1 MRQPPYAILNIMKR
15 FFAFCLMAA
24 FAFCACECAY
34 AQAKKD
40 PTKQDW
46 AKFYRYEKL
55 NAEVLASGVRPDVV
69 FMGNSI
75 TQNWAKYHPDF
86 FKENNFVG
94 RGIGGQTTSH
104 MLVRFRRDVIE
115 LNPRAVVIMAGINDI
130 ALNNGKI
137 THENILNNI
146 KSMCELAKLHK
157 IKVILCS
164 VTPAAKFRWRPNVD
178 FVPADEI
185 IRLNVMIKEYCKANK
200 IPYVDYHSQLV
211 DAQNGLAEK
220 YQKDSAHPNA
230 ACYTEVLEPTVL
242 PVINKVLKTKHNY
255 IATVDATQK

>member
-1 MRQPPYAILNIMKR
+1 MKR
-15 FFAFCLMAA
+15 LFTLCLAVAFVL
-24 FAFCACECAY
+24 CACECAF
-34 AQAKKD
+34 AQARKEKD
-40 PTKQDW
+40 PAKQDW

-55 NAEVLASGVRPDVV
+55 NAELLASGVRPDVV

-75 TQNWAKYHPDF
+75 TQNWAKFNPDF
-86 FKENNFVG
+86 FTNNNFVG

-130 ALNNGKI
+130 ARNNGFI

-164 VTPAAKFRWRPNVD
+164 VTPAVRFRWRPNVD
-178 FVPADEI
+178 FSPADEI
-185 IRLNVMIKEYCKANK
+185 IRLNAMIKEYANKHK
-200 IPYVDYHSQLV
+200 IPYVDYHSALV
-211 DAQNGLAEK
+211 DERKGLNRKYHKDEVHPFSICYAE
-220 YQKDSAHPNA
+220 
-230 ACYTEVLEPTVL
+230 VMEPMIL
-242 PVINKVLKTKHNY
+242 KVINKTLRTKHTY
-255 IATVDATQK
+255 TTPVTKD

>member
-1 MRQPPYAILNIMKR
+1 MKR
-15 FFAFCLMAA
+15 FFAFCLMAV

-178 FVPADEI
+178 FVPGDEI

-211 DAQNGLAEK
+211 DAEKGLAEK

-230 ACYTEVLEPTVL
+230 VCYTEVLEPTVL

-255 IATVDATQK
+255 IATGDATKK

>member
-1 MRQPPYAILNIMKR
+1 MKR
-15 FFAFCLMAA
+15 FLTLCLALSL
-24 FAFCACECAY
+24 CACVY
-34 AQAKKD
+34 AQKSST
-40 PTKQDW
+40 PLSQRDW
-46 AKFYRYEKL
+46 AKFVRYEKQ
-55 NAEVLASGVRPDVV
+55 NAELLAKGVRPDVV

-75 TQNWAKYHPDF
+75 TRNWARYSPDF

-137 THENILNNI
+137 THENILGNI

-164 VTPAAKFRWRPNVD
+164 VTPAFSFRWRPNVD

-185 IRLNVMIKEYCKANK
+185 IRLNKMIKSYARSQK
-200 IPYVDYHSQLV
+200 IPYVDFHSALV
-211 DAQNGLAEK
+211 DERNGMNRK
-220 YQKDSAHPNA
+220 YHKDEVHPNA
-230 ACYTEVLEPTVL
+230 LCYAEVLEPMVL
-242 PVINKVLKTKHNY
+242 PVINKTIKTKHTFTTPIPKN
-255 IATVDATQK
+255 

>member
-1 MRQPPYAILNIMKR
+1 MKR
-15 FFAFCLMAA
+15 FLTLCLVLVS
-24 FAFCACECAY
+24 CACVSAY
-34 AQAKKD
+34 AQKGL
-40 PTKQDW
+40 PLHQQDW

-55 NAEVLASGVRPDVV
+55 NAEVLASGVRPDAV

-75 TQNWAKYHPDF
+75 TQNWAKFHPDF
-86 FKENNFVG
+86 FKNNNFVG

-115 LNPRAVVIMAGINDI
+115 LNPRVVVIMAGINDI

-178 FVPADEI
+178 FVPGDEI
-185 IRLNVMIKEYCKANK
+185 IRLNKMIKEYCKANK

-211 DAQNGLAEK
+211 DAQNGLMAK

-230 ACYTEVLEPTVL
+230 ICYTEVLEPTVL

-255 IATVDATQK
+255 IATSDATVKK

>member
-1 MRQPPYAILNIMKR
+1 MKR
-15 FFAFCLMAA
+15 LVTLCLALVACAFVFAQKGLPPH
-24 FAFCACECAY
+24 
-34 AQAKKD
+34 Q
-40 PTKQDW
+40 QDW

-55 NAEVLASGVRPDVV
+55 NAELLASGVRPDVV

-75 TQNWAKYHPDF
+75 TQNWAKYNPDF
-86 FKENNFVG
+86 FKKNNFAG

-137 THENILNNI
+137 SHENILNNI
-146 KSMCELAKLHK
+146 ASMCELAKLHK

-164 VTPAAKFRWRPNVD
+164 VTPAVRFRWRPDVD

-185 IRLNVMIKEYCKANK
+185 IRLNKMIKEYAESHK
-200 IPYVDYHSQLV
+200 IPYVDYHSALV
-211 DAQNGLAEK
+211 DERKGMNRK
-220 YQKDSAHPNA
+220 YHKDEVHPNSL
-230 ACYTEVLEPTVL
+230 CYAEVLEPMIL
-242 PVINKVLKTKHNY
+242 PVINKVLKTKHTYTTPIPQN
-255 IATVDATQK
+255 

>member
-1 MRQPPYAILNIMKR
+1 MLCLTAV
-15 FFAFCLMAA
+15 FAFCL
-24 FAFCACECAY
+24 CAY
-34 AQAKKD
+34 AQKGL
-40 PTKQDW
+40 PRTQQDW

-104 MLVRFRRDVIE
+104 MVVRFRRDVLE
-115 LNPRAVVIMAGINDI
+115 LKPRAVVIMVGINDI

-137 THENILNNI
+137 THENILGNI

-164 VTPAAKFRWRPNVD
+164 VTPAAAFRWRPNVD

-185 IRLNVMIKEYCKANK
+185 IRLNKMIKEFCKANK
-200 IPYVDYHSQLV
+200 IPYVDYHSKLV
-211 DAQNGLAEK
+211 DAQNGLMEK

-230 ACYTEVLEPTVL
+230 ICYTEVLEPTVL

-255 IATVDATQK
+255 IATGDATKK

>member
-1 MRQPPYAILNIMKR
+1 MKR
-15 FFAFCLMAA
+15 LVTLCLALVACALVFAQKGLPPH
-24 FAFCACECAY
+24 
-34 AQAKKD
+34 QR
-40 PTKQDW
+40 DW

-55 NAEVLASGVRPDVV
+55 NAELLASGVRPDVV

-75 TQNWAKYHPDF
+75 TQNWAKYNPDF
-86 FKENNFVG
+86 FKKNNFAG

-146 KSMCELAKLHK
+146 ASMCELAKLHK

-164 VTPAAKFRWRPNVD
+164 VTPAVRFRWRPEVD

-185 IRLNVMIKEYCKANK
+185 IRLNKMIKEYAESHK
-200 IPYVDYHSQLV
+200 IPYVDYHSALV
-211 DAQNGLAEK
+211 DERKGMNRK
-220 YQKDSAHPNA
+220 YHKDEVHPNSL
-230 ACYTEVLEPTVL
+230 CYAEVLEPMIL
-242 PVINKVLKTKHNY
+242 PVINKVLKTKHSYTTPIPQN
-255 IATVDATQK
+255 

>member
-1 MRQPPYAILNIMKR
+1 MPLSNTPKSMKKIYTLCLASV
-15 FFAFCLMAA
+15 FALLAGA
-24 FAFCACECAY
+24 NAY
-34 AQAKKD
+34 AQKGLP
-40 PTKQDW
+40 PTQQDW

-75 TQNWAKYHPDF
+75 TQNWARYNPDF
-86 FKENNFVG
+86 FKNNNFVG

-146 KSMCELAKLHK
+146 ISMCELAKLHK

-164 VTPAAKFRWRPNVD
+164 VTPAVRFRWRPDVD
-178 FVPADEI
+178 CVPADEI
-185 IRLNVMIKEYCKANK
+185 IRLNKMIKAYADSHK
-200 IPYVDYHSQLV
+200 IPYVDYHSALV
-211 DAQNGLAEK
+211 DERKGMNRK
-220 YQKDSAHPNA
+220 YHKDEVHPNSL
-230 ACYTEVLEPTVL
+230 CYAEVLEPMVL
-242 PVINKVLKTKHNY
+242 PVINKVLKTKHTY
-255 IATVDATQK
+255 TTPITQN

>member
-1 MRQPPYAILNIMKR
+1 MKR
-15 FFAFCLMAA
+15 LVTLCLALVACAFVFAQKGLPPH
-24 FAFCACECAY
+24 
-34 AQAKKD
+34 QR
-40 PTKQDW
+40 DW

-55 NAEVLASGVRPDVV
+55 NTELLASGVRPDVV

-75 TQNWAKYHPDF
+75 TQNWAKYNPDF
-86 FKENNFVG
+86 FKKNNFAG

-146 KSMCELAKLHK
+146 ASMCELAKLHK

-164 VTPAAKFRWRPNVD
+164 VTPAVRFRWRPEVD

-185 IRLNVMIKEYCKANK
+185 IRLNKMIKEYAESHK
-200 IPYVDYHSQLV
+200 IPYVDYHSALV
-211 DAQNGLAEK
+211 DERKGMNRK
-220 YQKDSAHPNA
+220 YHKDEVHPNSL
-230 ACYTEVLEPTVL
+230 CYAEVLEPMIL
-242 PVINKVLKTKHNY
+242 PVINKVLKTKHSYTTPIPQN
-255 IATVDATQK
+255 

>member
-1 MRQPPYAILNIMKR
+1 MKR
-15 FFAFCLMAA
+15 ILTLCLAA
-24 FAFCACECAY
+24 VFAFCACECAY
-34 AQAKKD
+34 AQAKKVKD

-46 AKFYRYEKL
+46 AKFYRYEKA
-55 NAEVLASGVRPDVV
+55 NAELLASGVRPDVV

-75 TQNWAKYHPDF
+75 TQNWAKFHPDF
-86 FKENNFVG
+86 FTENNFVG

-115 LNPRAVVIMAGINDI
+115 LKPRAVVIMAGINDI
-130 ALNNGKI
+130 ALNNGII

-157 IKVILCS
+157 IKVIISS
-164 VTPAAKFRWRPNVD
+164 VTPAEKFRWRPNVD

-185 IRLNVMIKEYCKANK
+185 IRFNVMLKEFCKANK
-200 IPYVDYHSQLV
+200 IPYVDYHSQLI
-211 DAQNGLAEK
+211 DAKNGLNEK

-230 ACYTEVLEPTVL
+230 MAYTEVLEPTVL

-255 IATVDATQK
+255 IATVDATKK

>member
-1 MRQPPYAILNIMKR
+1 MKR
-15 FFAFCLMAA
+15 FLTLCLVLVS
-24 FAFCACECAY
+24 CACVSVY
-34 AQAKKD
+34 AQKGLPKHQ
-40 PTKQDW
+40 QDW

-55 NAEVLASGVRPDVV
+55 NAEVLASGVRPDAV

-75 TQNWAKYHPDF
+75 TQNWAKYNPDF
-86 FKENNFVG
+86 FKNNNFVG

-146 KSMCELAKLHK
+146 ISMCELAKLHK

-164 VTPAAKFRWRPNVD
+164 VTPAAAFRWRPNVD
-178 FVPADEI
+178 FVPGDEI
-185 IRLNVMIKEYCKANK
+185 IRLNAMIKRYAVESG
-200 IPYVDYHSQLV
+200 IEYVDYHSTLV
-211 DAQNGLAEK
+211 DERKGMNTK
-220 YQKDSAHPNA
+220 YHNDEVHPNSL
-230 ACYTEVLEPTVL
+230 CYAEVLEPMVL
-242 PVINKVLKTKHNY
+242 NAINKTLKTKHTYTTTIPKN
-255 IATVDATQK
+255 

>member
-1 MRQPPYAILNIMKR
+1 MKR
-15 FFAFCLMAA
+15 FVTLSLAFVFALCV
-24 FAFCACECAY
+24 CVPAY
-34 AQAKKD
+34 AQKKD
-40 PTKQDW
+40 PTQKDW

-55 NAEVLASGVRPDVV
+55 NAELLASGVRPDAV

-75 TQNWAKYHPDF
+75 TQGWAKRNPDF
-86 FKENNFVG
+86 FTKNNFVG

-137 THENILNNI
+137 TLENILNNI
-146 KSMCELAKLHK
+146 ISMCELAKLHK

-164 VTPAAKFRWRPNVD
+164 VTPAYSFRWRPNVD

-185 IRLNVMIKEYCKANK
+185 IRL
-200 IPYVDYHSQLV
+200 
-211 DAQNGLAEK
+211 
-220 YQKDSAHPNA
+220 
-230 ACYTEVLEPTVL
+230 
-242 PVINKVLKTKHNY
+242 
-255 IATVDATQK
+255 

>member
-1 MRQPPYAILNIMKR
+1 MKR
-15 FFAFCLMAA
+15 LVTLYLALVACAFVFAQKGLPPH
-24 FAFCACECAY
+24 
-34 AQAKKD
+34 QR
-40 PTKQDW
+40 DW

-55 NAEVLASGVRPDVV
+55 NAELLASGVRPDVV

-75 TQNWAKYHPDF
+75 TQNWAKYNPDF
-86 FKENNFVG
+86 FKKNNFAG

-137 THENILNNI
+137 SHENILNNI
-146 KSMCELAKLHK
+146 ASMCELAKLHK

-164 VTPAAKFRWRPNVD
+164 VTPAVRFRWRPEVD

-185 IRLNVMIKEYCKANK
+185 IRLNKMIKEYAESHK
-200 IPYVDYHSQLV
+200 IPYVDYHSALV
-211 DAQNGLAEK
+211 DERKGMNRK
-220 YQKDSAHPNA
+220 YHKDEVHPNSL
-230 ACYTEVLEPTVL
+230 CYAEVLEPMIL
-242 PVINKVLKTKHNY
+242 PVINKVLKTKHSYTTPIPQN
-255 IATVDATQK
+255 

>member
-1 MRQPPYAILNIMKR
+1 MKR
-15 FFAFCLMAA
+15 FFTICLVAV
-24 FAFCACECAY
+24 FAVCACECAY
-34 AQAKKD
+34 AQRGL
-40 PTKQDW
+40 PLTQQDW

-86 FKENNFVG
+86 FTKNNFVG

-164 VTPAAKFRWRPNVD
+164 VTPAVRFRWRPNVD

-185 IRLNVMIKEYCKANK
+185 IRLNKMIKEYCKASK
-200 IPYVDYHSQLV
+200 IPYVDYHSALV
-211 DAQNGLAEK
+211 DERKGLTPK
-220 YQKDSAHPNA
+220 YHKDEVHPFAN
-230 ACYTEVLEPTVL
+230 CYGEVMEPMVL
-242 PVINKVLKTKHNY
+242 KAINKVLKTKHNY
-255 IATVDATQK
+255 IATGDATKK